1 MAEITQLL
9 PAFPG
14 FAVQYDPSKNPYF
27 RVIMEEN
34 LRKLKQVSAGKSLL
48 SSIQAATPAFRGSF
62 PRGVNVMCVPTHLH
76 FTQSGYNLEIE
87 YAQDYSQKLTGL
99 TPSNLAKHA
108 PQGCPFWISG
118 GSHNSALDQ
127 KSATNATGSVCHMRF
142 TNVQVV
148 TRRGEKAEPYVV
160 LAHELIHSLHC
171 LQGIKM
177 DGRDEELWTT
187 GLGKYENNP
196 MSENVFRAQ
205 FGLAKRQRYF

>member
-1 MAEITQLL
+1 
-9 PAFPG
+9 
-14 FAVQYDPSKNPYF
+14 
-27 RVIMEEN
+27 
-34 LRKLKQVSAGKSLL
+34 
-48 SSIQAATPAFRGSF
+48 
-62 PRGVNVMCVPTHLH
+62 
-76 FTQSGYNLEIE
+76 
-87 YAQDYSQKLTGL
+87 
-99 TPSNLAKHA
+99 
-108 PQGCPFWISG
+108 
-118 GSHNSALDQ
+118 
-127 KSATNATGSVCHMRF
+127 MRF